1 MIQQTSER
9 IVQYQNEMKILILYG
24 VIGSMATVDSALFS
38 SSAIRVIKMI
48 VLSLLYISLNRA
60 LAKLRVWLKHSAH
73 RPIPSAVLP
82 YNFITVALHASAFVT
97 VFNILL
103 WTVGSGMVSGSHSFV
118 VLLFAAALVLTNLMK
133 SFYHTINE
141 YAIHSAPGKR

>member
-1 MIQQTSER
+1 MFGL
-9 IVQYQNEMKILILYG
+9 NILPI
-24 VIGSMATVDSALFS
+24 APF
-38 SSAIRVIKMI
+38 
-48 VLSLLYISLNRA
+48 LSLNLLKSLKTLPA
-60 LAKLRVWLKHSAH
+60 
-73 RPIPSAVLP
+73 PCAVLP

-103 WTVGSGMVSGSHSFV
+103 WTVGYGMVSGSHSFV
-118 VLLFAAALVLTNLMK
+118 VLLFAAVLVLTNLMK

>member
-1 MIQQTSER
+1 MCGNAFR
-9 IVQYQNEMKILILYG
+9 
-24 VIGSMATVDSALFS
+24 
-38 SSAIRVIKMI
+38 
-48 VLSLLYISLNRA
+48 LL
-60 LAKLRVWLKHSAH
+60 
-73 RPIPSAVLP
+73 
-82 YNFITVALHASAFVT
+82 ITVALHASAFVT

-103 WTVGSGMVSGSHSFV
+103 WTVGYGMVSGSHSFV

>member
-1 MIQQTSER
+1 M
-9 IVQYQNEMKILILYG
+9 
-24 VIGSMATVDSALFS
+24 
-38 SSAIRVIKMI
+38 
-48 VLSLLYISLNRA
+48 
-60 LAKLRVWLKHSAH
+60 
-73 RPIPSAVLP
+73 LP

-103 WTVGSGMVSGSHSFV
+103 WTVGYGMFSGSHSFA
-118 VLLFAAALVLTNLMK
+118 VLLFAALVLTNLMK

>member
-1 MIQQTSER
+1 M
-9 IVQYQNEMKILILYG
+9 ILYG
-24 VIGSMATVDSALFS
+24 AIGSMATVDSALFS
-38 SSAIRVIKMI
+38 SSAIRAIKMI
-48 VLSLLYISLNRA
+48 VLSPLYISLNRA

-97 VFNILL
+97 VFYILL
-103 WTVGSGMVSGSHSFV
+103 WTVGYGMVSGSHSFV
-118 VLLFAAALVLTNLMK
+118 VLLFAAALVLANLMK

>member
-1 MIQQTSER
+1 MRQCLQ
-9 IVQYQNEMKILILYG
+9 
-24 VIGSMATVDSALFS
+24 AA
-38 SSAIRVIKMI
+38 
-48 VLSLLYISLNRA
+48 
-60 LAKLRVWLKHSAH
+60 
-73 RPIPSAVLP
+73 

-103 WTVGSGMVSGSHSFV
+103 WTVGYGMVSGSHSFV
-118 VLLFAAALVLTNLMK
+118 VLLFAAALVSTNSMK

>member
-1 MIQQTSER
+1 MRQCLQ
-9 IVQYQNEMKILILYG
+9 
-24 VIGSMATVDSALFS
+24 AA
-38 SSAIRVIKMI
+38 
-48 VLSLLYISLNRA
+48 
-60 LAKLRVWLKHSAH
+60 
-73 RPIPSAVLP
+73 

-103 WTVGSGMVSGSHSFV
+103 WTVGYGMVSSSHSFA
-118 VLLFAAALVLTNLMK
+118 VLLFAVELALTNSMK